1 MKKIQLNNPK
11 LGELR
16 FPIEITD
23 APKFG
28 FIVSA
33 SASSAYE
40 NGKAVEGQLSKINI
54 GVVNFE
60 TAKLLKNSGG
70 SVSDL
75 ATINV
80 EYIAE
85 NAELQ
90 KINPKELI
98 GKVIDLSKAEAGLK
112 WVSRGSGGSWGGI
125 KVIIDKITLV
135 NSEANKGN

>member
-1 MKKIQLNNPK
+1 MKKININNPK

-23 APKFG
+23 APKLG

-54 GVVNFE
+54 GVVNYE
-60 TAKLLKNSGG
+60 AAKVLRNSGG
-70 SVSDL
+70 SVNDL
-75 ATINV
+75 ATINA

-85 NAELQ
+85 NVELQ
-90 KINPKELI
+90 QVNPKELV
-98 GKVIDLSKAEAGLK
+98 GKVIDLSKAVAGLK

-125 KVIIDKITLV
+125 KVIVDKITLV
-135 NSEANKGN
+135 TSESNKGN

>member
-60 TAKLLKNSGG
+60 TAKLLTQIKSKNQR
-70 SVSDL
+70 
-75 ATINV
+75 TNINN
-80 EYIAE
+80 YI
-85 NAELQ
+85 L
-90 KINPKELI
+90 
-98 GKVIDLSKAEAGLK
+98 
-112 WVSRGSGGSWGGI
+112 
-125 KVIIDKITLV
+125 TT
-135 NSEANKGN
+135 